1 MFVARCGGYEL
12 LAQHSRSDLASLAI
26 TSKSHRSLVA
36 STELC
41 PVPSMKMARASASVS
56 LVDEGW
62 GIAQTGQTQKRCSI
76 QTLKLGS
83 HAWLPY
89 YVETKTYALDI

>member
-1 MFVARCGGYEL
+1 I
-12 LAQHSRSDLASLAI
+12 AQHSRSDLASLAI

-41 PVPSMKMARASASVS
+41 RVRSLISNTEASFYTGRYTC
-56 LVDEGW
+56 LEGW
-62 GIAQTGQTQKRCSI
+62 RIAQTGQTQKRCSI

-83 HAWLPY
+83 HGFRIMLRL
-89 YVETKTYALDI
+89 KHM